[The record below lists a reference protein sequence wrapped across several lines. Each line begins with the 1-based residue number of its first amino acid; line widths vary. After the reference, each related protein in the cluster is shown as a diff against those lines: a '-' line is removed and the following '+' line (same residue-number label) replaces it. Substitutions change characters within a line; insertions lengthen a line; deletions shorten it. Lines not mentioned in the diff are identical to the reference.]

1 MKSHS
6 SLAALAMASVTNAFP
21 GILDAL
27 QEARSIDSGAILE
40 RQTAP
45 DPSTRFNAQ
54 EQYVSTSGEH
64 AFVAPNLAGGDQRGP
79 CPGLNAMANHG
90 YLPHNG
96 VGSHTDFIEGTFKA
110 FGMSADLSG
119 FLTVLGGTLDG
130 NGLVWSI
137 GGPSKAA
144 PPLLPIL
151 GTPQGI
157 SGSHNNYE
165 SDVSPGRGDLYQ
177 YGNDFT
183 LQMSQYQELY
193 DMAKANGGNIDLPLL
208 TDFRSKRFDQSI
220 ANNPYFFNGPFTGV
234 LVQPAAY
241 TFIYRFMGNKYKRAI
256 GDEYS
261 IPFLQADTALAAQKY
276 PKFLNVGGNTGKVNT
291 FTGVD
296 ASDISGGVYNTRT
309 LGEGN
314 NAMCFATQFLAQAMP
329 DMIKCSGVLNDVL
342 GAMSQFTQSLNGA
355 FGALNCPQIEKLDK
369 SQFDQFPGY
378 KNFDCHTGSDS
389 FVSVMDKI
397 EESGRDLISRPERK
411 ERSLI
416 PCTRLSD
423 ASDHDIDHSDEDAA
437 SSEDEFEWVPFN
449 SFREACSWADFRKL
463 SWSLK
468 DGVTGRS
475 SAPRKILQDFSHGFV
490 TCAVPIR
497 PRILRYVFEVD
508 SLNFPPGCGIF
519 QRIAINGVQP
529 MANWQVILDAG
540 WDVNYTYD
548 NWTISMLA

>member
-1 MKSHS
+1 MRSHS
-6 SLAALAMASVTNAFP
+6 TLAAMALVSVTNAFP
-21 GILDAL
+21 GILEAL
-27 QEARSIDSGAILE
+27 EARTLE
-40 RQTAP
+40 SESMLKRQTAP
-45 DPSTRFNAQ
+45 DPSTRFNAA

-64 AFVAPNLAGGDQRGP
+64 AFVAPDLAGGDQRGP

-119 FLTVLGGTLDG
+119 FLTVLGGTVDG

-144 PPLLPIL
+144 PPLLPGL

-193 DMAKANGGNIDLPLL
+193 DMAQANGGNIDLPLL

-241 TFIYRFMGNKYKRAI
+241 TFIYRFMGNKSAEHPQGLMNTEILNSFFGVEEVNGQLQKINGGGHERFPENWYKRAI

-261 IPFLQADTALAAQKY
+261 IPFLQADTALAFLKY

-296 ASDISGGVYNTRT
+296 ASDLTGGVFNSAT
-309 LGEGN
+309 LMEGN
-314 NAMCFATQFLAQAMP
+314 NAYCFASQFLAQAMP
-329 DMIKCSGVLNDVL
+329 DMIKCSGVFNDL
-342 GAMSQFTQSLNGA
+342 TGAMSKFTQSLGSA
-355 FGALNCPQIEKLDK
+355 FSALDCPQLKSIDK
-369 SQFDQFPGY
+369 TQFDKFPGY
-378 KNFDCHTGSDS
+378 TNLDCHTG
-389 FVSVMDKI
+389 MY
-397 EESGRDLISRPERK
+397 
-411 ERSLI
+411 
-416 PCTRLSD
+416 
-423 ASDHDIDHSDEDAA
+423 
-437 SSEDEFEWVPFN
+437 
-449 SFREACSWADFRKL
+449 
-463 SWSLK
+463 
-468 DGVTGRS
+468 
-475 SAPRKILQDFSHGFV
+475 Q
-490 TCAVPIR
+490 
-497 PRILRYVFEVD
+497 
-508 SLNFPPGCGIF
+508 
-519 QRIAINGVQP
+519 
-529 MANWQVILDAG
+529 
-540 WDVNYTYD
+540 
-548 NWTISMLA
+548 

>member
-54 EQYVSTSGEH
+54 EQ
-64 AFVAPNLAGGDQRGP
+64 
-79 CPGLNAMANHG
+79 ANHG

-220 ANNPYFFNGPFTGV
+220 ANNPQGLMNTDILNSFFGV
-234 LVQPAAY
+234 EEVDGKLQKNPGHEK
-241 TFIYRFMGNKYKRAI
+241 FPENWYKRAI

-378 KNFDCHTGSDS
+378 KNFDCHTG
-389 FVSVMDKI
+389 
-397 EESGRDLISRPERK
+397 
-411 ERSLI
+411 
-416 PCTRLSD
+416 
-423 ASDHDIDHSDEDAA
+423 
-437 SSEDEFEWVPFN
+437 
-449 SFREACSWADFRKL
+449 
-463 SWSLK
+463 
-468 DGVTGRS
+468 
-475 SAPRKILQDFSHGFV
+475 
-490 TCAVPIR
+490 
-497 PRILRYVFEVD
+497 RY
-508 SLNFPPGCGIF
+508 N
-519 QRIAINGVQP
+519 
-529 MANWQVILDAG
+529 
-540 WDVNYTYD
+540 
-548 NWTISMLA
+548 

>member
-64 AFVAPNLAGGDQRGP
+64 AFVAPDLAGGDQRGP

-119 FLTVLGGTLDG
+119 FLTVLGGTVDG

-137 GGPSKAA
+137 G
-144 PPLLPIL
+144 
-151 GTPQGI
+151 
-157 SGSHNNYE
+157 GSHNNYE

-177 YGNDFT
+177 HGNDFT

-220 ANNPYFFNGPFTGV
+220 ANNR
-234 LVQPAAY
+234 Y
-241 TFIYRFMGNKYKRAI
+241 TFIYRFMGNKSAEYPQGLMNTDILNSFFGVEEVDGKLQKNPGHEKFPENWYKRAI

-314 NAMCFATQFLAQAMP
+314 NAMCFATQILAQAMP

-355 FGALNCPQIEKLDK
+355 LGALNCPQIEKLDK

-378 KNFDCHTGSDS
+378 KNFDCHTG
-389 FVSVMDKI
+389 
-397 EESGRDLISRPERK
+397 
-411 ERSLI
+411 
-416 PCTRLSD
+416 
-423 ASDHDIDHSDEDAA
+423 
-437 SSEDEFEWVPFN
+437 
-449 SFREACSWADFRKL
+449 
-463 SWSLK
+463 
-468 DGVTGRS
+468 
-475 SAPRKILQDFSHGFV
+475 
-490 TCAVPIR
+490 
-497 PRILRYVFEVD
+497 RY
-508 SLNFPPGCGIF
+508 N
-519 QRIAINGVQP
+519 
-529 MANWQVILDAG
+529 
-540 WDVNYTYD
+540 
-548 NWTISMLA
+548 